1 MTWLH
6 SPRIVRVGGARER
19 AARRLAGELGA
30 EGLVHRGAHR
40 VELVDR
46 ARDGEAAAE
55 RVGEVV
61 AQHGGAG
68 EGADEHGEEE
78 AQLDRVEELRGGAR
92 ARGGELLKYPRE
104 REREEGASRAD
115 LSPARRPGPT
125 R

>member
-6 SPRIVRVGGARER
+6 YPRIVRVGGGGLER
-19 AARRLAGELGA
+19 AAARRLAGELGA

-92 ARGGELLKYPRE
+92 ARGG
-104 REREEGASRAD
+104 ASF
-115 LSPARRPGPT
+115 
-125 R
+125 